1 MAPPG
6 PPPVTHHP
14 YEEGEQRVFYVPYYH
29 GQVRSYHLQPHYGNR
44 PLVPAY
50 DAWHGSPT
58 TWYFRIG
65 TFHAANAL
73 PSCHTTKRTA

>member
-29 GQVRSYHLQPHYGNR
+29 GQVRSYHPQPHYGNR
-44 PLVPAY
+44 PGP
-50 DAWHGSPT
+50 SP
-58 TWYFRIG
+58 
-65 TFHAANAL
+65 
-73 PSCHTTKRTA
+73 